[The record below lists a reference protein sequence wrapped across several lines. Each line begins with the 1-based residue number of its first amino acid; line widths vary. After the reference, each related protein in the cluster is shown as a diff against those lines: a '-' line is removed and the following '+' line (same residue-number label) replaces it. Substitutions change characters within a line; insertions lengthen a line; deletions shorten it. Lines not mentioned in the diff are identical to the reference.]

1 MNDPKSYRSFSLLSL
16 LLKLI
21 EKSIYNQTQGYL

>member
-1 MNDPKSYRSFSLLSL
+1 MTDPKSYRSFSLLSL
-16 LLKLI
+16 LLKAI